1 MPMRKTFI
9 LFFAP
14 SGSAARA
21 QTPNRTPAK
30 IEEDKKAVEEYKK
43 LYPEWYRPN
52 RMPLILQ
59 DGSAY
64 LHGWVTGLWI
74 QNNYFVDSVH
84 SNFHTEMPDIRPRLP
99 PIPPFPWGGPRMRVY
114 FMKDLY
120 MQTDSDTKGSITP
133 ADSAGWLKDS
143 IGFFAGK
150 WPHTMGFAFSKHVGA
165 AVNVTYYIR
174 LTLNGNILY
183 DWKKLDDL
191 PSIFCKGVDS
201 SRMRGKYHE
210 MFTNLS
216 YGYGYLI
223 CDTTLGLH
231 DQLLIE
237 VKEKAKKNW
246 MIDRYNITRTAAT
259 PQASA
264 IRVTGET
271 SGVLVPPLEKKTS
284 GLGPQSVTSR

>member
-1 MPMRKTFI
+1 MRKTFV
-9 LFFAP
+9 LLLLLLGYVAH
-14 SGSAARA
+14 A

-30 IEEDKKAVEEYKK
+30 IEEDKKAAEEYKK
-43 LYPEWYRPN
+43 LYPEWYRFN

-64 LHGWVTGLWI
+64 IHGWVSGLWV
-74 QNNYFVDSVH
+74 QDNHFVDSVH
-84 SNFHTEMPDIRPRLP
+84 SNFHVDMPDTTTFTPYSAISL
-99 PIPPFPWGGPRMRVY
+99 GGPKMRIY

-120 MQTDSDTKGSITP
+120 MQTDSDAKGSITP
-133 ADSAGWLKDS
+133 TDSAGWLKDS
-143 IGFFAGK
+143 IDFFAGK
-150 WPHTMGFAFSKHVGA
+150 WPHAMGFAFGKHVGA

-191 PSIFCKGVDS
+191 PSVFCKGVDS

-216 YGYGYLI
+216 YGYAYLI

-237 VKEKAKKNW
+237 VKESRQNW

-271 SGVLVPPLEKKTS
+271 SGVLIPPLEKKTS
-284 GLGPQSVTSR
+284 GLAPESVTSR